1 MNLIQ
6 IQEDLKGMPIQALQ
20 AYMNGSNPEVP
31 PFLAAGEM
39 QRRQAMMQ
47 REEMRQG
54 AEQGSM
60 PSVKEQLEQT
70 AGLMALQQERSQ
82 QAMQQ
87 MAQQGMGAP
96 MPATEGTPQP
106 EPQPSPEA
114 GVAGLPVDMGMKSGG
129 IVGYRDGGE
138 TGNVATDE
146 DAARQAKEEAEKQL
160 NRPLDPQAEQ
170 DRAFFMRIF
179 NRIKRGNQL
188 AGAAIADLGMMIP
201 RSAASAYDMGIVR
214 PMRAAGID
222 AAPLKPM
229 LTPEGVDPS
238 SMMPF
243 YEKASRGL
251 QPESPDTRP
260 PQEPGLPSVVPR
272 NDMAARRSATRA
284 ADVRQAPQIQ
294 MPPTPAPRPEPEMEE
309 GLPAAMPEQTPIQRG
324 IESERQIF
332 EAAGLGGLADRRRR
346 MEEQFAA
353 DESARRR
360 DALIETLA
368 GGVRGFGG
376 TAAAGVEASR
386 RERAERQAME
396 RQMYGLEEGEGADR
410 YAGIQGMTEDILRP
424 GADRST
430 ETERHM
436 ARVQELRS
444 QGKNAEADAYI
455 AALQA
460 LKYAPQREA
469 MSPEKIVEMAMR
481 SWDEIQKDPIKAAQ
495 TAKTRDEYVRDY
507 VQSFNALASELR
519 GQSRGPAGTSGTA
532 GSGAQSN
539 LNPKALADQIRAQL
553 GR

>member
-96 MPATEGTPQP
+96 MPATEQTPQP
-106 EPQPSPEA
+106 EPQPSPDA
-114 GVAGLPVDMGMKSGG
+114 GVAGLPVDMGMKAGG
-129 IVGYRDGGE
+129 IVGYFNGGR
-138 TGNVATDE
+138 TGEEPTEE

-179 NRIKRGNQL
+179 NRIKQENRR
-188 AGAAIADLGMMIP
+188 AGAAIADVATMVP
-201 RSAASAYDMGIVR
+201 RGLAGAYDTAVVR

-222 AAPLKPM
+222 AGYLSPK
-229 LTPEGVDPS
+229 LTPEGADPS
-238 SMMPF
+238 SMTPF
-243 YEKASRGL
+243 TDVLEGG
-251 QPESPDTRP
+251 QRP
-260 PQEPGLPSVVPR
+260 KPEPGLPAAMPR

-332 EAAGLGGLADRRRR
+332 EAAGLGSLADRRRR

-353 DESARRR
+353 DEPRRRR

-368 GGVRGFGG
+368 GGVQGFGG
-376 TAAAGVEASR
+376 TAAAGVAASR

-396 RQMYGLEEGEGADR
+396 NQMYGLERGEGKDR
-410 YAGIQGMTEDILRP
+410 YSGIQGMTEDILRP

-519 GQSRGPAGTSGTA
+519 GQSRGPAGTSATA